1 MVYRFLI
8 LSDEDEDFRR
18 EIRINAEATFL
29 ELNDFLMASLGYD
42 NHEMTTFHL
51 CDEDWHKEREVTLM
65 DMSFDEDNPSLIMSE
80 YKLLDLMEE
89 KGEHLFFVFDMLAE
103 RGLFMELA
111 EIDSEAD
118 DIIPRVSFAQGK
130 APVQMIDLES
140 AANRLSTLEDDD
152 FEDPFDEDFSCED
165 FEEDELGDYG
175 VYDEY

>member
-18 EIRINAEATFL
+18 ELRINAEATFL
-29 ELNDFLMASLGYD
+29 ELNDFLLASLGYD

-51 CDEDWHKEREVTLM
+51 CDEDWHKEREVTLF
-65 DMSFDEDNPSLIMSE
+65 DMSFDESNPSLVMSE
-80 YKLLDLMEE
+80 YKLSDLMEA

-111 EIDSEAD
+111 EIDEDSEELV
-118 DIIPRVSFAQGK
+118 PRITFEQGNP
-130 APVQMIDLES
+130 PVQMVDLDVAS
-140 AANRLSTLEDDD
+140 SRLSTLEDDN
-152 FEDPFDEDFSCED
+152 FDDSFDDDFSCDD
-165 FEEDELGDYG
+165 FDSSELDDFG